1 MTPKRPLR
9 SEVEREKRLSR
20 PTSIVSPSIKGSQTG
35 VDCQSLSGDSSNR
48 NSIGRGLSLNIIF
61 FFILCEYKSDIH
73 SKYFQ
78 FSFYFHLLP
87 HGLVTTDSTT
97 SEDDSIPP
105 PLPAKT
111 RDSNDYSNLPLA
123 CVNIQDSC
131 GSENYSIVVGRWGN
145 KPLPAEPICINNSSY
160 DYVDAQTL
168 IENRRRPPTPPPKP
182 TRNSKFVQA

>member
-1 MTPKRPLR
+1 MKYVFFRTDFYPYF
-9 SEVEREKRLSR
+9 
-20 PTSIVSPSIKGSQTG
+20 
-35 VDCQSLSGDSSNR
+35 C
-48 NSIGRGLSLNIIF
+48 NIY
-61 FFILCEYKSDIH
+61 L
-73 SKYFQ
+73 KYLQ
-78 FSFYFHLLP
+78 FSF
-87 HGLVTTDSTT
+87 GLVTTDSTT

-182 TRNSKFVQA
+182 TRNSKFVPA